1 MEKDGLNPYKMIR
14 KQKEFSLTGT
24 YRKLMAKA
32 NNLSFELIKYKTE
45 KGEDGETG
53 DGEKPLIRTD
63 LELLN
68 LKKNKKR
75 NHRKICHYSNRVTG

>member
-1 MEKDGLNPYKMIR
+1 
-14 KQKEFSLTGT
+14 
-24 YRKLMAKA
+24 MAKA

-75 NHRKICHYSNRVTG
+75 NHRKNLSLLNRVTG